1 MRKLFIP
8 ALLLIF
14 VGLAACGPAQ
24 ADVTPTPEQILNPVE
39 SPELVLAEET
49 EFSADEITYLNSEQ
63 VTWSNACLEAPRPD
77 EVCAQVLTRGFRI
90 SLDTP
95 EGIYQIRTDESGEAY
110 RIVPPGEAP
119 EVDTAIVWERS
130 GGIAGICQRLTIQFS
145 RAYELADCINE
156 HTLSKG
162 ELSSRQ
168 WDQLSEWL
176 QAYGTFQYR
185 SQPPEGSAD
194 MFVDGYVVNGR
205 GEQIPPVATQEDINM
220 ALGNLAT
227 ELASA
232 PESVTVHSNSGI
244 EGEAVLGP
252 VCPGPQP
259 EEGPRATECAD
270 QPYQANFTILDEQ
283 NNVIAN
289 FQTGEDGN
297 FKVALAPGTYDIVA
311 ITDPAEVFP
320 TAETQTVTVEEGAFT
335 EVRIVFDT
343 GIR

>member
-1 MRKLFIP
+1 MHKFFAP

-24 ADVTPTPEQILNPVE
+24 ADVTPTPEQILNPIE

-63 VTWSNACLEAPRPD
+63 VTWSNACLEAPRQD

-130 GGIAGICQRLTIQFS
+130 GGIAGICQRLTIQFDGI
-145 RAYELADCINE
+145 YDLADCINE

-162 ELSSRQ
+162 ELSNQQ
-168 WDQLSEWL
+168 WNQLSEWL
-176 QAYGTFQYR
+176 QTYATFEYR
-185 SQPPEGSAD
+185 SEIPEGSAD
-194 MFVDGYVVNGR
+194 MFVDGYVFNGR
-205 GEQIPPVATQEDINM
+205 GDQVPPSETQEEIN
-220 ALGNLAT
+220 AQLAGLAT
-227 ELASA
+227 ELTSP
-232 PESVTVHSNSGI
+232 PESITLASNSGI

-289 FQTGEDGN
+289 FQTGEDGS
-297 FKVALAPGTYDIVA
+297 FKVALAPGTYDIVP

-320 TAETQTVTVEEGAFT
+320 QAETQTVTVEEGAFT
-335 EVRIVFDT
+335 EVRIMFDT